1 MAHNLKKFSTEADY
15 SAATLNYPAVS
26 WVTGT
31 NSVHFD
37 KAAPATFGGLTVH
50 YLIDQS
56 MAGTNA
62 TLFNG
67 GGGSSGS
74 ESSSES
80 GSGSGGGGVLPS
92 KMYVDGVEETPI
104 NTWVFGTEGEH
115 IVQYEFEDNVIP
127 TNFIDG
133 NIYTARNVEI
143 GNDITEIGESGFN
156 ESYITDATIGTAIM
170 SINNYAFKDCL
181 SLSSI
186 TINKTSVPNFGYSPF
201 DNNASGRKIY
211 VPAESVTDY
220 QEYLPDYASAIYP
233 YEAPNESGSEP
244 SIPIIDP
251 NDDDI
256 PDT

>member
-26 WVTGT
+26 WITGT

-37 KAAPATFGGLTVH
+37 ATAPATFGGLTVH

-56 MAGTNA
+56 MAGVNVS
-62 TLFNG
+62 LFNG
-67 GGGSSGS
+67 GGS
-74 ESSSES
+74 SSSES

-104 NTWVFGTEGEH
+104 NTWVFETVGEH

-133 NIYTARNVEI
+133 NVYAAKNVEI
-143 GNDITEIGESGFN
+143 GDDITEIGENGFA
-156 ESYITDATIGTAIM
+156 ESRIEEATISDSVYQIG
-170 SINNYAFKDCL
+170 NYAFKDCL

-186 TINKTSVPNFGYSPF
+186 TINNTSVPSTGYAPF

-211 VPAESVTDY
+211 VPASAVEDY
-220 QEYLPDYASAIYP
+220 QEFWVDYASDIEAIQ
-233 YEAPNESGSEP
+233 
-244 SIPIIDP
+244 
-251 NDDDI
+251 
-256 PDT
+256 

>member
-26 WVTGT
+26 WITGT

-37 KAAPATFGGLTVH
+37 ATAPATFGGLTVR

-56 MAGTNA
+56 IAGSNVN
-62 TLFNG
+62 LFNG
-67 GGGSSGS
+67 GGD
-74 ESSSES
+74 SES
-80 GSGSGGGGVLPS
+80 GGGDSESGGGGVLPS
-92 KMYVDGVEETPI
+92 AMYVDGVEETPI
-104 NTWVFGTEGEH
+104 NTWVFETVGEH

-133 NIYTARNVEI
+133 NIAGAKKVDI
-143 GNDITEIGESGFN
+143 GDDITEISENAFGS
-156 ESYITDATIGTAIM
+156 SYIEEATISDSVYQIGD
-170 SINNYAFKDCL
+170 YAFKDCL
-181 SLSSI
+181 SLSSV
-186 TINKTSVPNFGYSPF
+186 TINNTSVPSIGYTPF

-211 VPAESVTDY
+211 VPSESVTDY
-220 QEYLPDYASAIYP
+220 QEAWVDYASAIYP
-233 YEAPNESGSEP
+233 AEAPNESGSEP